1 MVSESKN
8 FKGIYPILYAF
19 FDRNGKLNRE
29 VMFVLQ
35 RPGHV
40 RIPRLMV
47 LPKGQEL

>member
-1 MVSESKN
+1 
-8 FKGIYPILYAF
+8 
-19 FDRNGKLNRE
+19 